1 MYQEK
6 RPGATAD
13 LLARIRWLLLLRW
26 FAAAGLLI
34 AITGTRFVL
43 HVDVPL
49 VPLYAANLALVL
61 MNACYTLFQ
70 GALRKR
76 AAAMRAAVPAAF
88 LANLQISLDLALL
101 TWLIH
106 FTGGIEN
113 PVIFFYTFH
122 MVIASILLSNRDAYL
137 QAAFASAV
145 FGLVMA
151 AEQAGLIPRH
161 GIDPLVARASP
172 AVSWPDF
179 IARSGALIATLF
191 IIVYMST
198 SIVNRLRERE
208 RELENANRKL
218 LDADRI
224 KSRYVMTVSHDIRG
238 SIGAVQSCLLVVLD
252 GFTGTVPDK
261 TRAMVERAEKRCENL
276 LRFVRD
282 LLDLSRMRATEQLEK
297 KPVDLA
303 ALVTRAVEHARSP
316 LDAKRLAISVEN
328 LASSSVL
335 RASEGAMEHLVSKL
349 LDNAIKYTP
358 PQGRIGFR
366 LEDVPGGD
374 WLRVTVTDT
383 GIGLP
388 QEEIDLVFEDFHRAS
403 NAREFDPDGT
413 GLGLSIVKHVLDA
426 HGGRIRVKSEV
437 GRGSEF
443 AFDLPRKEAGS

>member
-1 MYQEK
+1 MHQEK
-6 RPGATAD
+6 RPGATGD
-13 LLARIRWLLLLRW
+13 LLARIHWLLLLRW
-26 FAAAGLLI
+26 FAAVGLFI
-34 AITGTRFVL
+34 AISATRFVL
-43 HVDVPL
+43 RVEVPL
-49 VPLYAANLALVL
+49 VPLYAGNVALVL
-61 MNACYTLFQ
+61 MNVCYTLFQ
-70 GALRKR
+70 RALQER
-76 AAAMRAAVPAAF
+76 AAAMRAALRAAF

-106 FTGGIEN
+106 FSGGIEN

-145 FGLVMA
+145 FGIVMG

-161 GIDPLVARASP
+161 PISPLIARASP
-172 AVSWPDF
+172 AMSWPDF
-179 IARSGALIATLF
+179 IAQSGALIATLF

-208 RELENANRKL
+208 QELENANSKL
-218 LDADRI
+218 LEADRI

-261 TRAMVERAEKRCENL
+261 TRVMVGRAEKRCGIL
-276 LRFVRD
+276 LSFVRD
-282 LLDLSRMRATEQLEK
+282 LLDLSRMRATEELEK
-297 KPVDLA
+297 RPVDLA
-303 ALVTRAVEHARSP
+303 ALVARAVEHSRP
-316 LDAKRLAISVEN
+316 TLDAKRLAISVEN
-328 LASSSVL
+328 IASSSVV
-335 RASEGAMEHLVSKL
+335 RASEEGMEHLVSKL
-349 LDNAIKYTP
+349 LDNAVKYTP
-358 PQGRIGFR
+358 PQGTIGFR
-366 LEDVPGGD
+366 LEDAPGGD

-383 GIGLP
+383 GIGFP
-388 QEEIDLVFEDFHRAS
+388 REELALVFEDFHRAS

-413 GLGLSIVKHVLDA
+413 GLGLSIVKHILDA

>member
-1 MYQEK
+1 MRQARYSGGRQLDPGLVTSTLLCSLRDSVRDTMHQEK
-6 RPGATAD
+6 RPGATGD
-13 LLARIRWLLLLRW
+13 LLARIHWLLLLRW

-238 SIGAVQSCLLVVLD
+238 SIGAVQSCLLHESLRNSLVGCCTIPESIFIL
-252 GFTGTVPDK
+252 TGNTCVNGIRCNSIFCIFNRFCWVKDILMLCVPCQIIEVFRTKID
-261 TRAMVERAEKRCENL
+261 
-276 LRFVRD
+276 RFG
-282 LLDLSRMRATEQLEK
+282 
-297 KPVDLA
+297 
-303 ALVTRAVEHARSP
+303 RAV
-316 LDAKRLAISVEN
+316 
-328 LASSSVL
+328 
-335 RASEGAMEHLVSKL
+335 
-349 LDNAIKYTP
+349 
-358 PQGRIGFR
+358 
-366 LEDVPGGD
+366 
-374 WLRVTVTDT
+374 
-383 GIGLP
+383 
-388 QEEIDLVFEDFHRAS
+388 
-403 NAREFDPDGT
+403 
-413 GLGLSIVKHVLDA
+413 
-426 HGGRIRVKSEV
+426 
-437 GRGSEF
+437 
-443 AFDLPRKEAGS
+443 